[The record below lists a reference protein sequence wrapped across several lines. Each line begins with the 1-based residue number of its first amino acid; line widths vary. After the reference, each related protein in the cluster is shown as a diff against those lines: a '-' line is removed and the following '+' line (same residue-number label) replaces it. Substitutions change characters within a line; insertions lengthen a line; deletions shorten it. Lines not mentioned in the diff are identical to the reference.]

1 MRAWLRAPRLPFVRC
16 HLQVEAVVDVD
27 AVLLGHRVRDED
39 SERLQQRQLLLLG
52 LGPGLA
58 ILELLDEA
66 VEELAAEDRLEGDR
80 AVEHVPELRHLRPE
94 GQVLSQGR
102 DLERHVLRA
111 APVVI
116 AVDRVHEL
124 VVEIPLLDR
133 EQRLLIVE
141 HPLAD
146 SVLRH
151 RAAVL
156 DDDAPEEAVL
166 QVTDDRGRGAAQRPE
181 LGALAE
187 LREEARARFVFLRA
201 RQR

>member
-111 APVVI
+111 APISKQGSTTGNFHARLVGAVV
-116 AVDRVHEL
+116 VCN
-124 VVEIPLLDR
+124 PPP
-133 EQRLLIVE
+133 RLRLGV
-141 HPLAD
+141 A
-146 SVLRH
+146 
-151 RAAVL
+151 RAAGHTVH
-156 DDDAPEEAVL
+156 
-166 QVTDDRGRGAAQRPE
+166 RP
-181 LGALAE
+181 
-187 LREEARARFVFLRA
+187 
-201 RQR
+201 